1 MSWWDYGYQI
11 GGMADRPT
19 LVDNNTWNNTHIATV
34 GKAMSSKEEVSYPIM
49 RQHEVDYVLVV
60 FGGLLGYSGDDINK
74 FLWMVRIAEG
84 IWPDEVQERSFFTT
98 RGEYRVDDQAT
109 PAMKNSLM

>member
-1 MSWWDYGYQI
+1 
-11 GGMADRPT
+11 
-19 LVDNNTWNNTHIATV
+19 
-34 GKAMSSKEEVSYPIM
+34 M

-84 IWPDEVQERSFFTT
+84 IWPEEVKERDFFTP
-98 RGEYRVDDQAT
+98 RGEYKVDHDAT
-109 PAMKNSLM
+109 DTMKNSLM

>member
-1 MSWWDYGYQI
+1 
-11 GGMADRPT
+11 
-19 LVDNNTWNNTHIATV
+19 
-34 GKAMSSKEEVSYPIM
+34 MSSGEQVSYEIM

-84 IWPDEVQERSFFTT
+84 LWPEEVRERSFFTE
-98 RGEYRVDDQAT
+98 RGEYRVDAGAT
-109 PAMKNSLM
+109 DAMKNSLMCVLLIWCLYIFLFLL